1 MDANFYN
8 LNIERAA
15 LSSILYDPA
24 IFDDI
29 SATMS
34 EDEFYHPFHKAIY
47 ATMLHLSATSMPID
61 EEFIRQKFKGAEFDS
76 DSFFEVLST
85 TPLPNL
91 KPYIEELKELSTKRK
106 LFSFTNE
113 IKAECMTQ
121 KESSEIINLAETKLF
136 KIATAS
142 SAKDFRGPDEIAKS
156 TLDYMLEMKKRG
168 DNLLVG
174 IDTGFYELNK
184 KNAGFGK
191 GDLII
196 IAARPAMGKTAFA
209 LNIAS
214 NALAQGVGVAI
225 FSLEMPAE
233 QLMLRMISAK
243 TSIPLQD
250 LRVANISDEQW
261 SRVSDAIQYFS
272 DSKLF
277 VDDEGNLTMSALK
290 SKLRKLK
297 ARHKEVGLAII
308 DYLQIM
314 SSSGNKDR
322 HLEVSDMSRGLKLL
336 ARELEMP
343 IIALSQLN
351 RSLEARADKR
361 PMLSDLRESGSIE
374 QDADQILFVHRDD
387 VYRAREEKEKEM
399 KAKAEGKEY
408 RSSFEEKTE
417 EEAEIIIGKNR
428 NGPTGI
434 VNLVFHKRFTRFESA
449 GGRFTEHVFAETK
462 APMENI
468 KFSRVK
474 LS

>member
-8 LNIERAA
+8 LNIERAV
-15 LSSILYDPA
+15 LSSILYDPV

-29 SATMS
+29 ASSMG
-34 EDEFYHPFHKAIY
+34 EDDFYHPFHKAVFT
-47 ATMLHLSATSMPID
+47 TMEHLSASTLPIE
-61 EEFIRQKFKGAEFDS
+61 EEFIRQKYKGGEFDS
-76 DSFFEVLST
+76 DSYFEVLST
-85 TPLPNL
+85 TPLPNV
-91 KPYIEELKELSTKRK
+91 KPYMEELRELSLKRK
-106 LFSFTNE
+106 LFSYSNE
-113 IKAECMTQ
+113 IKAECMEQ
-121 KESSEIINLAETKLF
+121 KSPYEVIDSAETKLF

-142 SAKDFRGPDEIAKS
+142 DSKDFRDSVEIAKS
-156 TLDYMLEMKKRG
+156 TLDYIKDMKQRG

-174 IDTGFYELNK
+174 LDTGFYELNK
-184 KNAGFGK
+184 KTAGFGK

-209 LNIAS
+209 LNLAS
-214 NALAQGVGVAI
+214 KTLSDGLGVAV

-233 QLMLRMISAK
+233 QLMLRMLAAK

-250 LRVANISDEQW
+250 LRVGNLNDEQW
-261 SRVSDAIQYFS
+261 SRTSDAMQYFS
-272 DSKLF
+272 DCKLF
-277 VDDEGNLTMSALK
+277 VDDEGGLTMSVLR

-297 ARHKEVGLAII
+297 AKHKDLGLCII

-351 RSLEARADKR
+351 RGLEARADKR

-374 QDADQILFVHRDD
+374 QDADQILFVYRDD

-408 RSSFEEKTE
+408 KSNFEEKP
-417 EEAEIIIGKNR
+417 EEAAEVIIGKNR

-434 VNLVFHKRFTRFESA
+434 VSLVFHKRFTRFENADTGFSE
-449 GGRFTEHVFAETK
+449 RVFVDTK
-462 APMENI
+462 PPMENI
-468 KFSRVK
+468 EFSHIK
-474 LS
+474 L

>member
-8 LNIERAA
+8 LNIERAV
-15 LSSILYDPA
+15 LSSVLYDPA
-24 IFDDI
+24 VFDDI
-29 SATMS
+29 SAVMN
-34 EDEFYHPFHKAIY
+34 EDEFYHPFHKSVY

-61 EEFIRQKFKGAEFDS
+61 EEFIRQKYKGAEFDS

-91 KPYIEELKELSTKRK
+91 KPYVAELKELSTKRR
-106 LFSFTNE
+106 LFSYTNE
-113 IKAECMTQ
+113 IKAECMEQ
-121 KESSEIINLAETKLF
+121 KESSEIIDSAESKLF

-142 SAKDFRGPDEIAKS
+142 STRDFRESEEVAQS
-156 TLDYMLEMKKRG
+156 TLDYMHEMKKRG

-184 KNAGFGK
+184 KTAGFGK

-214 NALAQGVGVAI
+214 NALQHGIGVAV

-233 QLMLRMISAK
+233 QLMLRMLAAK

-250 LRVANISDEQW
+250 LRVANIDDGQW
-261 SRVSDAIQYFS
+261 SRLTDAVQHYS

-277 VDDEGNLTMSALK
+277 VDDEGGLTMSVLR

-297 ARHKEVGLAII
+297 ARHKEVGLCII

-351 RSLEARADKR
+351 RGLEARADKR

-374 QDADQILFVHRDD
+374 QDADQILFVYRDD

-399 KAKAEGKEY
+399 KAKAEGKDY
-408 RSSFEEKTE
+408 RNNFEEKAE
-417 EEAEIIIGKNR
+417 EEAEVIIGKNR

-434 VNLVFHKRFTRFESA
+434 VNLVFHKRFTRFESS
-449 GGRFTEHVFAETK
+449 GGRFTEHVFAQTK
-462 APMENI
+462 APIENI
-468 KFSRVK
+468 EFSHIK
-474 LS
+474 L

>member
-8 LNIERAA
+8 LNIERAVI
-15 LSSILYDPA
+15 SSILYDPA
-24 IFDDI
+24 VFDDV
-29 SATMS
+29 SSLMS
-34 EDEFYHPFHKAIY
+34 EDEFYHPFHKAVF
-47 ATMLHLSATSMPID
+47 ATMIHLSAVMMPID
-61 EEFIRQKFKGAEFDS
+61 EEFIRQKYKGTEFDS
-76 DSFFEVLST
+76 DSFFEILST

-91 KPYIEELKELSTKRK
+91 KPYIEELKELSIKRK

-113 IKAECMTQ
+113 IKSECMEQ
-121 KESSEIINLAETKLF
+121 KSSSEIIDTAEHKLF
-136 KIATAS
+136 KIATDS
-142 SAKDFRGPDEIAKS
+142 STKDFRDSDEITKS
-156 TLDYMLEMKKRG
+156 TLDYMHEMKKRG

-209 LNIAS
+209 LNIAM
-214 NALAQGVGVAI
+214 NALAQNIGVAV

-233 QLMLRMISAK
+233 QLMLRMLAAK
-243 TSIPLQD
+243 TSVPLQD
-250 LRVANISDEQW
+250 LRVANMSDEQW
-261 SRVSDAIQYFS
+261 NRVSDAVQYFS

-277 VDDEGNLTMSALK
+277 VDDEGGLTMSALR

-297 ARHKEVGLAII
+297 ARHKEVGLAVI

-351 RSLEARADKR
+351 RGLEARMDKR

-374 QDADQILFVHRDD
+374 QDADQILFVYRDD

-399 KAKAEGKEY
+399 KAKAEGKDY
-408 RSSFEEKTE
+408 QSNFVEKPE

-449 GGRFTEHVFAETK
+449 EGHFSEHVFVETK
-462 APMENI
+462 APVESIDFAHI
-468 KFSRVK
+468 K
-474 LS
+474 L

>member
-8 LNIERAA
+8 LNIERAV
-15 LSSILYDPA
+15 LSSVLYDSA
-24 IFDDI
+24 VFDDI
-29 SATMS
+29 SGVMN
-34 EDEFYHPFHKAIY
+34 EDEFYHPFHKAVY
-47 ATMLHLSATSMPID
+47 ATMMHLSATSMPID
-61 EEFIRQKFKGAEFDS
+61 EEFIRQKYKGAEFDS

-91 KPYIEELKELSTKRK
+91 KPYIAELKELSTKRK

-113 IKAECMTQ
+113 IKSECMEQ
-121 KESSEIINLAETKLF
+121 KESSEIIDSAETKLF

-142 SAKDFRGPDEIAKS
+142 STKDFREPEEVTKS

-174 IDTGFYELNK
+174 LDTGFYELNK

-191 GDLII
+191 GDLVI

-214 NALAQGVGVAI
+214 HALSQGVGVAI

-233 QLMLRMISAK
+233 QLMLRMLAAK

-250 LRVANISDEQW
+250 LRVANIDDGQW
-261 SRVSDAIQYFS
+261 SRLTDAIQHYS

-277 VDDEGNLTMSALK
+277 VDDEGGLTMSVLR

-297 ARHKEVGLAII
+297 ARHKEVGVAII

-351 RSLEARADKR
+351 RGLEARADKR

-374 QDADQILFVHRDD
+374 QDADQILFVYRDD

-408 RSSFEEKTE
+408 KNTFSEKTE
-417 EEAEIIIGKNR
+417 EEAEVIIGKNR

-434 VNLVFHKRFTRFESA
+434 VNLVFHKRFTRFEAA
-449 GGRFTEHVFAETK
+449 GGHFTEHVFAETK
-462 APMENI
+462 APIENI
-468 KFSRVK
+468 EFSHIK
-474 LS
+474 L

>member
-8 LNIERAA
+8 LNIERAV

-24 IFDDI
+24 IFDDV
-29 SATMS
+29 SVAMS
-34 EDEFYHPFHKAIY
+34 EDEFYHPFHKAMY

-61 EEFIRQKFKGAEFDS
+61 EEFIRQKWKGGEFDS

-91 KPYIEELKELSTKRK
+91 KPYIEELKELSTKRR

-113 IKAECMTQ
+113 IKAECMEQ
-121 KESSEIINLAETKLF
+121 KTSSEIIDSAETKLF
-136 KIATAS
+136 KIATS
-142 SAKDFRGPDEIAKS
+142 SSSKDFRESEEVAKS
-156 TLDYMLEMKKRG
+156 TLDYMMEMKARG

-174 IDTGFYELNK
+174 LDTGFYELNK

-233 QLMLRMISAK
+233 QLMLRMLAAK

-250 LRVANISDEQW
+250 LRVANIDDAQW
-261 SRVSDAIQYFS
+261 GRLTDAMQQFS

-277 VDDEGNLTMSALK
+277 VDDEGGLTMSALR

-314 SSSGNKDR
+314 SGTGNKDR

-351 RSLEARADKR
+351 RGLEARADKR
-361 PMLSDLRESGSIE
+361 PMLSDLRESGAIE
-374 QDADQILFVHRDD
+374 QDADQILFVYRDD
-387 VYRAREEKEKEM
+387 VYRIREEKEKEL
-399 KAKAEGKEY
+399 KARAEGKEY
-408 RSSFEEKTE
+408 RSSFEEKAE

-449 GGRFTEHVFAETK
+449 GGHFTEHVFAETK
-462 APMENI
+462 APIENI
-468 KFSRVK
+468 EFSHIK
-474 LS
+474 L

>member
-8 LNIERAA
+8 LNIERAV
-15 LSSILYDPA
+15 LSSVLYDPA
-24 IFDDI
+24 IFDEI
-29 SATMS
+29 SAVMS
-34 EDEFYHPFHKAIY
+34 EDEFYHPFHKAVY
-47 ATMLHLSATSMPID
+47 ATMLYLSATSMPID
-61 EEFIRQKFKGAEFDS
+61 EEFIRQKYKGAEFDS

-91 KPYIEELKELSTKRK
+91 KPYIAELKELSTRRK

-113 IKAECMTQ
+113 IKAECMEQ
-121 KESSEIINLAETKLF
+121 KESAQIIDSAETKLF

-142 SAKDFRGPDEIAKS
+142 STRDFKGSEEITKS

-174 IDTGFYELNK
+174 LDTGFYDLNK
-184 KNAGFGK
+184 KTAGFGK

-214 NALAQGVGVAI
+214 NALSQGVGVAI

-233 QLMLRMISAK
+233 QLMLRMLAAK

-250 LRVANISDEQW
+250 LRVANIDDEQW
-261 SRVSDAIQYFS
+261 SRLSDAIQHYS

-277 VDDEGNLTMSALK
+277 VDDEGGLTMSALR

-336 ARELEMP
+336 ARELDMP

-351 RSLEARADKR
+351 RGLEARADKR

-374 QDADQILFVHRDD
+374 QDADQILFVYRDD

-408 RSSFEEKTE
+408 KSAFTEKTE

-434 VNLVFHKRFTRFESA
+434 VHLVFHKRFTRFESA
-449 GGRFTEHVFAETK
+449 SGHFSEHVFAETK

-468 KFSRVK
+468 EFTHIN
-474 LS
+474 L

>member
-8 LNIERAA
+8 INIERAV
-15 LSSILYDPA
+15 LSSVLYDPA
-24 IFDDI
+24 VFDDI
-29 SATMS
+29 SAIMN
-34 EDEFYHPFHKAIY
+34 EDEFYHPFHKAVY

-61 EEFIRQKFKGAEFDS
+61 EEFIRQKYKGAEFDS

-91 KPYIEELKELSTKRK
+91 KPYVAELKELSTKRK

-113 IKAECMTQ
+113 IKAECSEQ
-121 KESSEIINLAETKLF
+121 RESSEIIDSAETKLF

-142 SAKDFRGPDEIAKS
+142 STRDFREPEEVAKS
-156 TLDYMLEMKKRG
+156 TLDYMNEMKKRG

-174 IDTGFYELNK
+174 LDTGFYELNK

-191 GDLII
+191 GDLVI

-214 NALAQGVGVAI
+214 HALSQGVGVAI

-233 QLMLRMISAK
+233 QLMLRMLAAK
-243 TSIPLQD
+243 TSIPLQS
-250 LRVANISDEQW
+250 LRVANVDDGQW
-261 SRVSDAIQYFS
+261 GRLSDAMQHYS

-277 VDDEGNLTMSALK
+277 IDDEGGLTMSVLR

-297 ARHKEVGLAII
+297 ARHKEVGVAII

-351 RSLEARADKR
+351 RGLEARADKR

-374 QDADQILFVHRDD
+374 QDADQILFVYRDD

-408 RSSFEEKTE
+408 RSNFEEKA
-417 EEAEIIIGKNR
+417 EEAAEVIIGKNR

-434 VNLVFHKRFTRFESA
+434 VNLVFHKQYTRFEAA
-449 GGRFTEHVFAETK
+449 GGHFTEHVFAETK
-462 APMENI
+462 APDNI
-468 KFSRVK
+468 EFTHMKM
-474 LS
+474 